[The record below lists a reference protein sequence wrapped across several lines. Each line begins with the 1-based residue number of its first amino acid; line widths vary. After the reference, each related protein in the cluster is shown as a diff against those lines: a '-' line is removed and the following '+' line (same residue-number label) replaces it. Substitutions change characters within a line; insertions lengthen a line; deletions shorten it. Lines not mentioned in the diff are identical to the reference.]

1 MWTNTIGEPELIT
14 VWTDPEF
21 DPTLSAFYYARVLE
35 IPTPRWTAYDA
46 KRFDVKM
53 ADNVPM
59 ITQER
64 ALHLADLVHARRLER
79 SPSGQKLGRR
89 ETTMRSDYR
98 LAALTGGALMLV
110 LTGGALGQDLR
121 VTEELFSK
129 PADSYSPY
137 VDEYFPQ
144 NVYFGDTHLHSSW
157 STDAG
162 MAGAT
167 LGPDEAYRFSRGEE
181 VTSYTRQRVKLKRPL
196 DFIVLADHAE
206 NFGLANS
213 IRRSDPAVLANPTGK
228 RWHDLSKAGNGY
240 EAFLE
245 WLRATARGEDAID
258 DPAMTR
264 SAWERATANAERY
277 NDPGVFTAFI
287 GFEWTS
293 QPGGNNIHRVVMFR
307 DGADRANAVIPFSAY
322 DSDDPE
328 DLWDYMEAYATETR
342 GQVLAIP
349 HNGNLSNGIMFD
361 DVTMAGEPL
370 TAEYAHRRIAME
382 PLMEVTQ
389 AKGTGEAHPLL
400 SPDDEFA
407 DHELLDKGNISGSAP
422 KTPDMLPKNMHVRR
436 SNAALSSRKT
446 WASTPTSSAWSE
458 APTTTPRCRRRARRT
473 GSARRT
479 SSSRRRSAIGTC

>member
-1 MWTNTIGEPELIT
+1 
-14 VWTDPEF
+14 
-21 DPTLSAFYYARVLE
+21 
-35 IPTPRWTAYDA
+35 
-46 KRFDVKM
+46 
-53 ADNVPM
+53 
-59 ITQER
+59 
-64 ALHLADLVHARRLER
+64 
-79 SPSGQKLGRR
+79 
-89 ETTMRSDYR
+89 MRSDHR
-98 LAALTGGALMLV
+98 FAALTGGALMLV

-121 VTEELFSK
+121 VTEELFSQ

-206 NFGLANS
+206 NFGLADS

-258 DPAMTR
+258 DPAMIR

-293 QPGGNNIHRVVMFR
+293 QPGGNNIHRVVVFR

-370 TAEYAHRRIAME
+370 TTEYARRRIAME

-422 KTPDMLPKNMHVRR
+422 KTPDMLPKEYARPTLKRGLEFEKELGVNPYKFGMVGSTDNHT
-436 SNAALSSRKT
+436 AL
-446 WASTPTSSAWSE
+446 
-458 APTTTPRCRRRARRT
+458 PTTREENWFGKAHIVEPTPERYRDVLIEAESDPSLSIMATDLSASGLAAVWAPRTRARRC
-473 GSARRT
+473 SMRWRARKSTRPRARACACGCSPAGT
-479 SSSRRRSAIGTC
+479 SRNRRYCGRILTHRAMPAACPWAAT